1 MLTITKH
8 IISLPENPGGFFIL
22 SKIMKK
28 ATNTTNKTI
37 FSIYAEDKKGLV
49 GQILIHFNKRSY
61 EVISLNV
68 ARTDI
73 SDLVMVTL
81 EAVVPAADLLPFVER
96 LKKIVE
102 VYAVQTFADCL
113 KKTGFFRLSVAALNG
128 ALWALI
134 GKYGAQL
141 SSMGENT
148 FVISKTGSDA
158 DLSCLYSLLEG
169 PHLLGFCKSGLI
181 MEESLVPFEEL

>member
-1 MLTITKH
+1 
-8 IISLPENPGGFFIL
+8 
-22 SKIMKK
+22 MKK
-28 ATNTTNKTI
+28 SAKNQLPTI

-73 SDLVMVTL
+73 SDLVMITL
-81 EAVVPAADLLPFVER
+81 EAIIPGMDLAPFAER

-102 VYAVQTFADCL
+102 VYAVQTFEKVL
-113 KKTGFFRLSVAALNG
+113 KKTGFYRLETAALNP
-128 ALWALI
+128 ALWSLI
-134 GKYGAQL
+134 SKYGAHL
-141 SSMGENT
+141 SSMGERA
-148 FVISKTGSDA
+148 FVIAKTGSDA
-158 DLSCLYSLLEG
+158 DLAELYSLLEG

-181 MEESLVPFEEL
+181 VEESLVPFEDL